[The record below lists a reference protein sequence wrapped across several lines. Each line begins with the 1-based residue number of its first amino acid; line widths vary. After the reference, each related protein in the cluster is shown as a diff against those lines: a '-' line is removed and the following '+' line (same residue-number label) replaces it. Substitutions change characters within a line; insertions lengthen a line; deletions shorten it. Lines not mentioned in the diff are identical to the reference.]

1 MQSDL
6 PQRLACEINSL
17 ETREQQLAKDIA
29 EKLAQF
35 QDQQIRSRD
44 QLKQQQAVLAEST
57 YRSETKL
64 QELEYKL

>member
-6 PQRLACEINSL
+6 PQRLAREINSL

-44 QLKQQQAVLAEST
+44 QLKQQQVVLAEST